1 MFQIQNVFVDVWEMH
16 SMSEVRKWNQ
26 IYISLG
32 WSFKASE
39 IVSVWSFSCRL
50 MIFQNRILN
59 HLYVVWDI
67 HEHYTEKK
75 REKSNH
81 YVENKH
87 ARMLFPWC
95 ILEHINVWTLFPHTV
110 LILHTSNKCKL
121 LLWCVVLTTYFT
133 LFNKE
138 SKFSGS
144 LKKCNFSTK
153 ICGSTKTWICGGHCS
168 GKCSKNIVF
177 FWSKSCLNHSNFSWS
192 SW

>member
-16 SMSEVRKWNQ
+16 SMPEVRKWNQ

-95 ILEHINVWTLFPHTV
+95 ILEHILMFEHCSHIPFWYYIPQISANFYFGVLCWL
-110 LILHTSNKCKL
+110 LILLS
-121 LLWCVVLTTYFT
+121 
-133 LFNKE
+133 
-138 SKFSGS
+138 
-144 LKKCNFSTK
+144 STK
-153 ICGSTKTWICGGHCS
+153 K
-168 GKCSKNIVF
+168 V
-177 FWSKSCLNHSNFSWS
+177 NFQVH
-192 SW
+192 